1 MLRDAND
8 LWPAAVRLRPDLA
21 GVRDELEARLGRPVL
36 LSGSGPTLLALYAS
50 VAAAKM
56 AGSALRADPIAG
68 LDASAI
74 RVASMGRTRR
84 REGP

>member
-1 MLRDAND
+1 
-8 LWPAAVRLRPDLA
+8 V
-21 GVRDELEARLGRPVL
+21 
-36 LSGSGPTLLALYAS
+36 
-50 VAAAKM
+50 

-74 RVASMGRTRR
+74 RVASIGRTRR